1 MAGGVSIWK
10 MTEAQLLAEVIALCD
25 ERGIRW
31 VHIDTPHHNKKRQN
45 LTGFPDLFLCGRQHV
60 AFRELKKQY
69 MPRTSPAQT
78 TWKYALL
85 AAGQD
90 YEQWQPRDLESG
102 RIERELDHL
111 CS

>member
-1 MAGGVSIWK
+1 MVGEVSIWQ
-10 MTEAQLLAEVIALCD
+10 MTEAELLAEVISRC
-25 ERGIRW
+25 ERRGIRW

-45 LTGFPDLFLCGRQHV
+45 LTGFPDLFLCGRTRV

-69 MPRTSPAQT
+69 SRTSSPQQT

-90 YEQWQPRDLESG
+90 WAIWQPSDLESG
-102 RIERELDHL
+102 RIDRELDSL
-111 CS
+111 CA